1 MLAKSIFSFLLLGL
15 AGAGALAAAPPNVV
29 LFLVDDMGW
38 RDLGCQG
45 SEVFETPAADRL
57 AAEGVRFTQAYAA
70 CPVRSPSR
78 AALMTGKTPARVGF
92 TGHITATEK
101 HRYPPQGRII
111 PPDDNLNLPLGE
123 TTIAE
128 ALQEAGYVT
137 ASMGKWHLG
146 GPDYWPRQQGFD
158 VNVAGH
164 THGSPSS
171 YWFPYLNPEQPWNSD
186 MPNLAGGSKGE
197 YLTERLTDEA
207 IRFIEKNR
215 DGPFFLYMS
224 HYAVHLPLQA
234 PPELVE
240 KYERKLARQPAP
252 VNPIYAAMV
261 ETADTSLGRL
271 LDALDRLELAGNTL
285 VLFTSDNGGLADV
298 TDNRPLRAGKGFLY
312 EGGVRGP
319 LLARWP
325 GKARAGE
332 TSAVPVIGTD
342 VFATIA
348 EAAGAKGGSAAD
360 SRSLVPLLTGEAD
373 SLAGD
378 LYWYYPHYSPQAKQ
392 PGAAIRSGGWKLI
405 EHYDPAKVELFDLAA
420 DPGESRDLAASRPE
434 VRGRLLEKLRAALAE
449 AGTKMHTPNPAF
461 PGEAPR

>member
-1 MLAKSIFSFLLLGL
+1 MTAKVFFSTMLTAVALG
-15 AGAGALAAAPPNVV
+15 AAPPNVV

-45 SEVFETPAADRL
+45 SEIFETPAADRL

-70 CPVRSPSR
+70 CPVCSPSR

-92 TGHITATEK
+92 TGHITATGK
-101 HRYPPQGRII
+101 HRYPPEGRII
-111 PPDDNLNLPLGE
+111 PPDDNLNLPLTE

-128 ALQEAGYVT
+128 TLRAAGYAT
-137 ASMGKWHLG
+137 ASVGKWHLG
-146 GPDYWPRQQGFD
+146 GPDYWPGEHGFD

-186 MPNLAGGSKGE
+186 MPNLAGGRKGE

-207 IRFIEKNR
+207 IRFIER
-215 DGPFFLYMS
+215 YRERPFFLYMS
-224 HYAVHLPLQA
+224 HYAVHVPLQA
-234 PPELVE
+234 PPALVE
-240 KYERKLARQPAP
+240 KYERKLARRPAP

-271 LDALDRLELAGNTL
+271 LDAIDRLGLADDTL

-312 EGGVRGP
+312 EGGVRVP

-325 GKARAGE
+325 GRAPAGK
-332 TSAVPVIGTD
+332 TSDVPVIGAD
-342 VFATIA
+342 LFATIA
-348 EAAGAKGGSAAD
+348 EAAGAEAASAAD
-360 SRSLVPLLTGEAD
+360 SRSLVPLLTGEAQT
-373 SLAGD
+373 LKGD

-392 PGAAIRSGGWKLI
+392 PGAAIRSGNWKLI
-405 EHYDPAKVELFDLAA
+405 EHYDPPRVELFDLGA
-420 DPGESRDLAASRPE
+420 DPGENRDLAADRPE
-434 VRGRLLEKLRAALAE
+434 VRDRLLEKLHTALAN
-449 AGTKMHTPNPAF
+449 AGTKMHLPNPAF
-461 PGEAPR
+461 RGEAQR